1 MKQARF
7 SKCTASVVENVYQ
20 FRYDTFQDLRRLKG
34 ADGKYGTGELVSKF
48 DMQQLIDNYVSGYN
62 GDGDSQEF
70 VSALLNYFLE
80 LEKKL
85 PEGEHPGGSILEG
98 FNKRYT
104 SMTSTDKKESCDY
117 LKIVNENGMIPS
129 TVKSDEARIGGGR
142 TDPDKAN
149 PTAATA
155 TAAASST
162 TGQTEQQQT
171 PLPAAAKTGNEPEMQ
186 AEQQESSMQAAAVTD
201 EACDTAAAEQSA
213 LFPASAN

>member
-1 MKQARF
+1 MKQTRF
-7 SKCTASVVENVYQ
+7 SKCTAAFIALVLALQVTLPQAALAEQRAIGLDNHTVQTDQTTLISGIAIDGVTTVDSNQLRIGLNSLLTWMHEGSTMDSLIVALSPRKEDGTPVYK
-20 FRYDTFQDLRRLKG
+20 DTAAFQDL
-34 ADGKYGTGELVSKF
+34 
-48 DMQQLIDNYVSGYN
+48 
-62 GDGDSQEF
+62 
-70 VSALLNYFLE
+70 
-80 LEKKL
+80 
-85 PEGEHPGGSILEG
+85 
-98 FNKRYT
+98 
-104 SMTSTDKKESCDY
+104 

-149 PTAATA
+149 STAATA

-171 PLPAAAKTGNEPEMQ
+171 PLPAAAKTGNEPEIQ